1 MANEGVTGSS
11 TAALAAYMLVAE
23 RLELVEREIERA
35 CHSEI
40 ALVRRNAE
48 YLHRSGGK
56 RLRPAMV
63 LLCAQACGYEGEH
76 DVQLGAVVE
85 FIHTATLVHDDIVD
99 DAKVRR
105 GHAAANQVWGN
116 KLAVLLGDYIYIRS
130 MAMSV
135 ALGDLRLVE
144 VLTEA
149 TSRLLE
155 GEILDVSSSGDSA
168 LDKDAYLRTIE
179 RKTAS
184 LFAACGQASA
194 ILAGA
199 PAVWEEALASYGS
212 NIGMAFQLVD
222 DLLDYHADPDK
233 LGKKTGGDLGEGKLT
248 LPAIYLLRDGG
259 TAAREHLLG
268 CFGRTDLSEAELR
281 AVVDAMAACGA
292 LDAARADAKVYADR
306 AATALDP
313 LPDSRAKEA
322 LASLPEFVLA
332 RQM

>member
-1 MANEGVTGSS
+1 LGNEGVKGSPE
-11 TAALAAYMLVAE
+11 LAAYNLVAE
-23 RLELVEREIERA
+23 RLQLVEREIERA

-48 YLHRSGGK
+48 YLQRSGGK

-99 DAKVRR
+99 DAEVRR

-135 ALGDLRLVE
+135 GLGSLRLVE
-144 VLTEA
+144 ILTEA
-149 TSRLLE
+149 TSHLLE
-155 GEILDVSSSGDSA
+155 GEILDVSSSGETE
-168 LDKDAYLRTIE
+168 LTEEAYLRTIE

-194 ILAGA
+194 VLAGA
-199 PAVWEEALASYGS
+199 PVEYEQALAGYGS

-222 DLLDYHADPDK
+222 DLLDYHADPDM

-248 LPAIYLLRDGG
+248 LPAIYLLRDGSEE
-259 TAAREHLLG
+259 ARDHLLS
-268 CFGRTDLSEAELR
+268 CFGKPDNSVADLR
-281 AVVDAMAACGA
+281 AVVRAMEKCGA
-292 LDAARADAKVYADR
+292 MDAARVDAKEYADR
-306 AATALDP
+306 AATSLDTM
-313 LPDSRAKEA
+313 PDSRAKTA
-322 LASLPEFVLA
+322 LAELPEFVLA

>member
-1 MANEGVTGSS
+1 MSDKGSPSSS
-11 TAALAAYMLVAE
+11 TASLTAYLLVQE
-23 RLELVEREIERA
+23 RLGLVEREIERA

-63 LLCAQACGYEGEH
+63 LLSAQACGYEGDS

-99 DAKVRR
+99 DAEVRR

-116 KLAVLLGDYIYIRS
+116 QLAVLLGDYIYIRS

-135 ALGDLRLVE
+135 AIGNLRLVE
-144 VLTEA
+144 ILTEA

-155 GEILDVSSSGDSA
+155 GEILDVSSNGDTDLSE
-168 LDKDAYLRTIE
+168 DAYLRTIE

-184 LFAACGQASA
+184 LFAASGQAA
-194 ILAGA
+194 AVLAGA
-199 PAVWEEALASYGS
+199 PPEYENALAGYGS

-222 DLLDYHADPDK
+222 DLLDYHADPDT
-233 LGKKTGGDLGEGKLT
+233 LGKKTGADLREGKMT
-248 LPAIYLLRDGG
+248 LPAIYLLRDGAE
-259 TAAREHLLG
+259 AARGHFLD
-268 CFGRTDLSEAELR
+268 CFGRSDVSPEDLR
-281 AVVDAMAACGA
+281 AVVESMESSGA
-292 LDAARADAKVYADR
+292 LNAARADAKEYAER
-306 AATALDP
+306 AEASLQA
-313 LPDSRAKEA
+313 LPDSEAKRA
-322 LASLPEFVLA
+322 LAELPEFVLA

>member
-1 MANEGVTGSS
+1 MSEKGIQGSS
-11 TAALAAYMLVAE
+11 TASLAAYLLVQE

-48 YLHRSGGK
+48 YLQRSGGK

-63 LLCAQACGYEGEH
+63 LLCAQACGYEG
-76 DVQLGAVVE
+76 DGDIQLGAVVE

-99 DAKVRR
+99 DAEVRR

-116 KLAVLLGDYIYIRS
+116 QLAVLLGDYIYIRS

-135 ALGDLRLVE
+135 GLGNLRLVE
-144 VLTEA
+144 ILTEA

-155 GEILDVSSSGDSA
+155 GEILDVSSNGQTDLSEDV
-168 LDKDAYLRTIE
+168 YLGTVE

-184 LFAACGQASA
+184 LFAASGQAA
-194 ILAGA
+194 AVLAGA
-199 PAVWEEALASYGS
+199 PVEYENALAGYGS

-233 LGKKTGGDLGEGKLT
+233 LGKKTGTDLREGKMT
-248 LPAIYLLRDGG
+248 LPAIYLLRDGSES
-259 TAAREHLLG
+259 ARGRFLR
-268 CFGRTDLSEAELR
+268 CFGDADMTVQQLR
-281 AVVDAMAACGA
+281 EVVEDMESSGA
-292 LDAARADAKVYADR
+292 LNAARADAKEYADR
-306 AATALDP
+306 AEASLRA
-313 LPDSRAKEA
+313 LPDSPAKRA
-322 LASLPEFVLA
+322 LAELPEFVLA

>member
-1 MANEGVTGSS
+1 MAEERISEPT
-11 TAALAAYMLVAE
+11 ALAAYALVAE
-23 RLELVEREIERA
+23 RLQLVEREIERA

-63 LLCAQACGYEGEH
+63 LLCAQACDYDGDD

-99 DAKVRR
+99 DAEVRR
-105 GHAAANQVWGN
+105 GRAAANQVWGN

-144 VLTEA
+144 VLTDA
-149 TSRLLE
+149 TSLLLE
-155 GEILDVSSSGDSA
+155 GEILDVANSGDA
-168 LDKDAYLRTIE
+168 DLDVETYLRTIE

-184 LFAACGQASA
+184 LFAACGQAA
-194 ILAGA
+194 GVLAGA
-199 PAVWEEALASYGS
+199 PPEHEQALSRYGS

-222 DLLDYHADPDK
+222 DLLDYRADPDR
-233 LGKKTGGDLGEGKLT
+233 LGKKTGGDLGEGKMT
-248 LPAIYLLRDGG
+248 LPAIYLLRDG
-259 TAAREHLLG
+259 AEASRERLLR
-268 CFGRTDLSEAELR
+268 CFGRSDNNNEDLR
-281 AVVDAMAACGA
+281 AIVDAMESCGA
-292 LDAARADAKVYADR
+292 LAAVRADAEQYARR
-306 AATALDP
+306 AEESLAALP
-313 LPDSRAKEA
+313 ESPAKSALTELPD
-322 LASLPEFVLA
+322 FVLS

>member
-1 MANEGVTGSS
+1 VTDNGIKGSS
-11 TAALAAYMLVAE
+11 TASLAAYLLVQE
-23 RLELVEREIERA
+23 RLQLVEREIERA

-63 LLCAQACGYEGEH
+63 LLCAQACGYEGKD

-99 DAKVRR
+99 DAEVRR

-116 KLAVLLGDYIYIRS
+116 QLAVLLGDYIYIRS

-135 ALGDLRLVE
+135 ALGNLRLVE
-144 VLTEA
+144 ILTEA

-155 GEILDVSSSGDSA
+155 GEILDVSNNGDAHLSEE
-168 LDKDAYLRTIE
+168 AYLRTIE

-184 LFAACGQASA
+184 LFAASGQASA
-194 ILAGA
+194 VLAAA
-199 PAVWEEALASYGS
+199 PMEYEGALAAYGS

-222 DLLDYHADPDK
+222 DLLDYHADPAK
-233 LGKKTGGDLGEGKLT
+233 LGKKTGADLREGKMT
-248 LPAIYLLRDGG
+248 LPAIYLLRDGSE
-259 TAAREHLLG
+259 AARRQFLR
-268 CFGRTDLSEAELR
+268 CFGNDGASETDLR
-281 AVVDAMAACGA
+281 AVVAALESSGA
-292 LDAARADAKVYADR
+292 LAAARADAKEYADR
-306 AATALDP
+306 AEASLEP
-313 LPDSRAKEA
+313 LPDSRAKRA
-322 LASLPEFVLA
+322 LAELPEFVLA

>member
-1 MANEGVTGSS
+1 MSDKGVKGSS
-11 TAALAAYMLVAE
+11 TASLAAYLLVQE

-63 LLCAQACGYEGEH
+63 LLCAQACGYEGGS
-76 DVQLGAVVE
+76 DIQLGAVVE

-99 DAKVRR
+99 DAEVRR

-135 ALGDLRLVE
+135 AIGNLRLVE
-144 VLTEA
+144 ILTEA

-155 GEILDVSSSGDSA
+155 GEILDVSSNGDTGLSE
-168 LDKDAYLRTIE
+168 KAYLRTIE

-184 LFAACGQASA
+184 LFAASGQASA
-194 ILAGA
+194 VLAGA
-199 PAVWEEALASYGS
+199 PVEYENALSGYGS

-233 LGKKTGGDLGEGKLT
+233 LGKKTGADLREGKMT
-248 LPAIYLLRDGG
+248 LPAIYLLRDGSEKARALFLRCFG
-259 TAAREHLLG
+259 DGNAREQ
-268 CFGRTDLSEAELR
+268 DLR
-281 AVVDAMAACGA
+281 AVVEVMETCGA
-292 LDAARADAKVYADR
+292 LNAASADAKEYADR
-306 AATALDP
+306 AEASLEA
-313 LPDSRAKEA
+313 LPDSPAKRA
-322 LASLPEFVLA
+322 LAGLPEFVLA

>member
-1 MANEGVTGSS
+1 MLDEQIKGSP
-11 TAALAAYMLVAE
+11 TAALAAYTMVAE
-23 RLELVEREIERA
+23 RLELVECEIERA

-48 YLHRSGGK
+48 YLRRSGGK

-63 LLCAQACGYEGEH
+63 LLCAQACGYEGDQ

-99 DAKVRR
+99 DAEMRR
-105 GHAAANQVWGN
+105 GHAAANHVWGN

-135 ALGDLRLVE
+135 GLGSLRLVE
-144 VLTEA
+144 ILTEA

-155 GEILDVSSSGDSA
+155 GEILDVSGNGNIDINEE
-168 LDKDAYLRTIE
+168 AYLRTIE

-194 ILAGA
+194 VLAGA
-199 PAVWEEALASYGS
+199 PVEHEQALAGYGS

-222 DLLDYHADPDK
+222 DLLDYYADPDK
-233 LGKKTGGDLGEGKLT
+233 LGKKTGGDLSEGKMT
-248 LPAIYLLRDGG
+248 LPAIYLLRDGSEAG
-259 TAAREHLLG
+259 CESLRR
-268 CFGRTDLSEAELR
+268 CFGRPNNSEEDLRVVVEAMETS
-281 AVVDAMAACGA
+281 GA
-292 LDAARADAKVYADR
+292 LEAARADAKEYADR
-306 AATALDP
+306 AGACLAT
-313 LPDSRAKEA
+313 LPDSRAKQA
-322 LASLPEFVLA
+322 LADLPEFVLA
-332 RQM
+332 RQH